1 MHVSLVYLGIQI
13 HPCTSK
19 AESGCGALIGWAESR
34 TWNQEAKASPTL
46 IGRWQI
52 SPKKSRRATKEKGEW
67 ILGIENQ
74 QNSYGHVVEERRE
87 AGQTL
92 YQPFLPPGPSI
103 LTTSHPPRQ
112 SYKAEPIPPGAE
124 RSASAALALPFPYT
138 YLTSWTQEFNLAC
151 LPLPTDLRIQ
161 PEPVRHTS
169 CSSPRVRSSAIEPL
183 PGERGVLISITSSP
197 KAPTAVFPAR
207 KERDQIKQQDELR
220 VQKSAAWDSESK
232 VLLGFGGRKEV
243 SSKIFQNPDSR
254 EATHNLKVRPQTA
267 GGLEPQKTLGYPW
280 PPPALTPSRPGR
292 PLYERQPL

>member
-1 MHVSLVYLGIQI
+1 MPPATCSGQDSQLWSLPTFRGRPAGVRRRPRGPELTPAASEGHQI
-13 HPCTSK
+13 
-19 AESGCGALIGWAESR
+19 
-34 TWNQEAKASPTL
+34 
-46 IGRWQI
+46 
-52 SPKKSRRATKEKGEW
+52 
-67 ILGIENQ
+67 
-74 QNSYGHVVEERRE
+74 
-87 AGQTL
+87 
-92 YQPFLPPGPSI
+92 PPGPSQQQAHGC
-103 LTTSHPPRQ
+103 SHVIP
-112 SYKAEPIPPGAE
+112 AEPIPPGAE

-232 VLLGFGGRKEV
+232 GQTLGYDFQQVIPSFLPQFSHWGGGSEKDHFKEV
-243 SSKIFQNPDSR
+243 SQ
-254 EATHNLKVRPQTA
+254 
-267 GGLEPQKTLGYPW
+267 
-280 PPPALTPSRPGR
+280 ALIK
-292 PLYERQPL
+292 